1 MTHMDVF
8 ALAGEVL
15 RQVVQPAQEAEP
27 AKFQI
32 NLFWI
37 IVSAANFIVF
47 FLIVQRL
54 SFSGIART
62 LDDRRARIE
71 QGLKDAEQARRD
83 RESAEQERQAALAEA
98 RREANDILA
107 RAQRV
112 AQESREQDLAAARE
126 EIERLRERAT
136 GEIDAER
143 QRAIRELRGEVTD
156 LALAAAG
163 RVVGESMTGDR
174 QRKLVAEFLA
184 EPTAGDAK
192 N

>member
-1 MTHMDVF
+1 MDTL
-8 ALAGEVL
+8 ALVGEVV
-15 RQVVQPAQEAEP
+15 RQVAQQGAAEP

-54 SFSGIART
+54 AFSGLSKTLEARRT
-62 LDDRRARIE
+62 RIE
-71 QGLKDAEQARRD
+71 QGLQDAEQARTD
-83 RESAEQERQAALAEA
+83 RAAAEQERQASLQEA
-98 RREANDILA
+98 RREANEILN
-107 RAQRV
+107 RAQKV
-112 AQESREQDLAAARE
+112 AAETREQELTATRD
-126 EIERLRERAT
+126 EIGRLRERAT
-136 GEIDAER
+136 VEIDAEK
-143 QRAIRELRGEVTD
+143 QRAITELRGEVTD

-174 QRKLVAEFLA
+174 QRRLVADFLA
-184 EPTAGDAK
+184 EPASGGTS